1 MACWVLGLWYN
12 EKRNFLIALKMKNKI
27 LFLTCA
33 IIGVIALY
41 VLVVGK
47 SVMAPGEKIETKET
61 EVKSV
66 EVKKESVNSNN
77 EKKPMQLEIKT
88 TQEGTGDRV
97 IKSGDTITVHYT
109 GKLTDGTKFDSS
121 VDRGQP
127 FTFQIGQGM
136 VIAGWEQG
144 FIGAKVGEKR
154 TLTIPSDLGYGSR
167 GAGAAIP
174 PNATLI
180 FDVEVISIK

>member
-1 MACWVLGLWYN
+1 MKKKVLIGL
-12 EKRNFLIALKMKNKI
+12 I
-27 LFLTCA
+27 
-33 IIGVIALY
+33 
-41 VLVVGK
+41 VLVLVILGALLMRGK
-47 SVMAPGEKIETKET
+47 PASAPATKE
-61 EVKSV
+61 EA
-66 EVKKESVNSNN
+66 KKEVNNSNN
-77 EKKPMQLEIKT
+77 SKKPMGLEIKT
-88 TQEGTGDRV
+88 TQEGSGDRV

-121 VDRGQP
+121 VDRGTP

-136 VIAGWEQG
+136 VIQGWEQG

-154 TLTIPSDLGYGSR
+154 ILTIPSELGYGSR
-167 GAGAAIP
+167 GAGASIP